1 MKKYL
6 LYLAILSCFLLVGC
20 GKYGEK
26 DIVKDFN
33 KKITNSDGYY
43 LNGELEIINNE
54 DSYLYDVEVAYQKDS
69 YLYDVEVAYQKDN
82 NFKVSLKN
90 KTNNHE
96 QIILKNN
103 DGVYVMTHK
112 STQLL

>member
-26 DIVKDFN
+26 DIVKDFS
-33 KKITNSDGYY
+33 KKINSSEGYY

-54 DSYLYDVEVAYQKDS
+54 DSYLYDVEVAYQK
-69 YLYDVEVAYQKDN
+69 EN

-96 QIILKNN
+96 QIILKNSE
-103 DGVYVMTHK
+103 GVYVMTHK
-112 STQLL
+112 STQLF

>member
-6 LYLAILSCFLLVGC
+6 LFVAILSCFLLVGC
-20 GKYGEK
+20 GNYGEK

-33 KKITNSDGYY
+33 KKINNTDGYY
-43 LNGELEIINNE
+43 LNGQLEIRNNE
-54 DSYLYDVEVAYQKDS
+54 DS

-96 QIILKNN
+96 QIILKNQ
-103 DGVYVMTHK
+103 DGVYVLTHK